1 MLSKIVVEKSS
12 MLLKNVVKNEN
23 VVENNVVEKMESC
36 QESWKMLLKMLSK
49 NVVEK

>member
-23 VVENNVVEKMESC
+23 VVVEKIESC

-49 NVVEK
+49 NVVGN